1 MKHIYLLAAI
11 IIIISLNSF
20 SQDKFTVADIG
31 YMISPANKYE
41 NPDVSSNI
49 GYLSG
54 TLNLPVFSKGNT
66 TFLAGFRGNMWTVN
80 YDPEQLWPTN
90 YYSLGLTLTY
100 NQKFKKNNSF
110 LFVLLPRYNSDL
122 RFSSSDAW
130 QLGFMSYYI
139 KRTSEKF
146 LWKAGVYVNT
156 EFFGLFVVPVFGLD
170 WNLNNRFS
178 ISGDLPI
185 WAKINYQI
193 SKKVSTGIYYIALV
207 STYRITGDFNDD
219 YTSRYAI
226 EPCLF
231 ADVNIAKNIYLR
243 GKVGYAIDRK
253 YPVYAKDDKIDWQ
266 LSMIKFGDD
275 RTQLNPVINNG
286 LFIEF
291 TLSYKVDIPS
301 DE

>member
-1 MKHIYLLAAI
+1 MTKTLLLSI
-11 IIIISLNSF
+11 LFVCISVFSY
-20 SQDKFTVADIG
+20 SQDKFTIADVS

-41 NPDVSSNI
+41 NPDMTSNI

-54 TLNLPVFSKGNT
+54 TLNFPVFSKGNT

-80 YDPEQLWPTN
+80 YDPEQIWPAD

-100 NQKFKKNNSF
+100 NQKFNNDNSF

-122 RFSSSDAW
+122 RYSSSEAW
-130 QLGFMSYYI
+130 QLGFLSYYS
-139 KRTSEKF
+139 KRTSDKF
-146 LWKAGVYVNT
+146 LWKAGMYVNT

-170 WNLNNRFS
+170 WDISEKFS
-178 ISGDLPI
+178 ISGDIPI
-185 WAKINYQI
+185 WAKINYQAT
-193 SKKVSTGIYYIALV
+193 KKFSTGFAYIALV
-207 STYRITGDFNDD
+207 STYRLTGDFNNA

-226 EPCLF
+226 EPYLY
-231 ADVNIAKNIYLR
+231 ADFEVIKNIFLR
-243 GKVGYAIDRK
+243 GKLGYAIDRK
-253 YPVYAKDDKIDWQ
+253 YPVYAKDDRLDWQ
-266 LSMIKFGDD
+266 LSMIKFGED